1 MAPQNVD
8 KGKRMDEI
16 FKITSIFSKNT
27 ENTLNEI
34 LKVASTS
41 LGTDIGSI
49 SNVKEDVYV
58 IYEFFSNDNSL
69 DFKGELLN
77 LTNTFCDIT
86 LKENKV
92 VTIDDASTSEY
103 RNHPCF
109 EMFGMSA
116 YIGVPI
122 KFNDNEVG
130 TLNFASKNPKI
141 PVFTQSDKDLVQ
153 YLGQWVS
160 NFLDRLYFKH
170 NISVKNHQL
179 EDINKELAA
188 NNENLQKIMQEKN
201 QLTQILVHDLKSPLS
216 NIKMLSYLF
225 QDFVKDKE
233 SEELLGIF
241 NKSLQDVF
249 HLISQMETLNIMENY
264 ELNNYIEEFNLHEF
278 LKENIKN
285 FYSTA
290 EAKEIKINYSFEGQ
304 KSIVN
309 TDQNFL
315 KRILHNLISN
325 AIKFSPF
332 KKNIYI
338 TLQESN
344 DNFKIAIKDEGPG
357 INDEEK
363 TKIFDRFS
371 MLSNKPTNNESSSG
385 LGLFIVKELVKSLN
399 GNIEVH
405 SVLEE
410 GSTFTIIL
418 PQEFKIKA

>member
-1 MAPQNVD
+1 MTPQNVD
-8 KGKRMDEI
+8 EGKRMDEI

-34 LKVASTS
+34 LKVACAS

-58 IYEFFSNDNSL
+58 IYEFYSSNNSL
-69 DFKGELLN
+69 NFKGELLN
-77 LTNTFCDIT
+77 LNNTYCDIA

-92 VTIDDASTSEY
+92 ITIDDAKTSEY
-103 RNHPCF
+103 RSHPCF
-109 EMFGMSA
+109 QMIEMSA

-130 TLNFASKNPKI
+130 TLSFASKNPKI
-141 PVFTQSDKDLVQ
+141 PIFSQADKDLVQ

-160 NFLDRLYFKH
+160 NFLDRLYYKH

-225 QDFVKDKE
+225 QDFVKDKD

-241 NKSLQDVF
+241 NNSLQDVF
-249 HLISQMETLNIMENY
+249 HLINQMETLNIMENY
-264 ELNNYIEEFNLHEF
+264 ELNNYIEEFDLNEF

-290 EAKEIKINYSFEGQ
+290 DAKEIKISYSFEGQ
-304 KSIVN
+304 KSIVK

-315 KRILHNLISN
+315 KRILHNLVSN
-325 AIKFSPF
+325 SIKFSPF

-344 DNFKIAIKDEGPG
+344 DKFKIAIKDEGPG
-357 INDEEK
+357 IKEEEK
-363 TKIFDRFS
+363 IKLFDRFS

-385 LGLFIVKELVKSLN
+385 LGLFIVKELVKSLK
-399 GNIEVH
+399 GDIEVH

-418 PQEFKIKA
+418 PKEFKIEA